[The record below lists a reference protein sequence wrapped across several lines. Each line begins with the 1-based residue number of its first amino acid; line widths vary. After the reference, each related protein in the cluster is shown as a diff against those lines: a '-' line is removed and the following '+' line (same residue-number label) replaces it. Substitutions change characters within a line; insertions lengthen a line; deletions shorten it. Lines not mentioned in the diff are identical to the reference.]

1 MIVAFRTD
9 ASLQIGSGHVMRC
22 LTLAD
27 ELKKAGAKIT
37 FITRDHPG
45 NLNQLI
51 KNKGHNLE
59 VLSPPSISDDFQ
71 ADSVNPRSE
80 YLKWLGVPELRD
92 ASETIAKLKKN
103 KPSWLIVDHYGLGLE
118 WELALRPHIE
128 KLMVIDD
135 LADRKHDCDFLLDQ
149 NFYLLLDQN
158 FYQNGQN
165 RYDDLVPPACTKFL
179 GPEFALLRPEF
190 AEARKKIKPR
200 TGEIKRVFVFFGGSD
215 RDNVT
220 AKALEALSHPD
231 LMHLEVDGVI
241 GESNPHK
248 GEIEVLVKTRSNTFL
263 HVQVENM
270 AELMARADL
279 ALGAG
284 GSTTWERLCLG
295 LPSLVI
301 SIAANQTPTNQALM
315 EAGYITF
322 LGARDKVEVGDIV
335 SALRHCL
342 THPEE
347 LMLQSIEMQKLVPGT
362 GAAQMAKTIFS
373 QSINHVLTPAY

>member
-92 ASETIAKLKKN
+92 ASETIAKLEKN

-135 LADRKHDCDFLLDQ
+135 LADRKHDCDVLLDQ
-149 NFYLLLDQN
+149 NYFVEGDR
-158 FYQNGQN
+158 
-165 RYDDLVPPACTKFL
+165 RYAGLVPEACRL
-179 GPEFALLRPEF
+179 LVGPRYALLRPEYT
-190 AEARKKIKPR
+190 AYRKTLR
-200 TGEIKRVFVFFGGSD
+200 DRDGQVRRVLVFFGGTD
-215 RDNVT
+215 PQNMT
-220 AKALEALSHPD
+220 GMAIEALSRPGLKHLEMDIVVGVNNPHRKTIEQQVLHRPHTILHEPRPHLAD
-231 LMHLEVDGVI
+231 LM
-241 GESNPHK
+241 
-248 GEIEVLVKTRSNTFL
+248 
-263 HVQVENM
+263 VQ
-270 AELMARADL
+270 ADL

-284 GSTTWERLCLG
+284 GTTTWERLCLG
-295 LPSLVI
+295 LPSLVV
-301 SIAANQTPTNQALM
+301 SIAENQVPSCIALHRARLVNYLGYQNKVDSTNFFHEMIHMIDNPRRLVDMSLAGQALVD
-315 EAGYITF
+315 GF
-322 LGARDKVEVGDIV
+322 GAD
-335 SALRHCL
+335 S
-342 THPEE
+342 E
-347 LMLQSIEMQKLVPGT
+347 LPSV
-362 GAAQMAKTIFS
+362 FRS
-373 QSINHVLTPAY
+373 S

>member
-1 MIVAFRTD
+1 MKVVFRVD

-37 FITRDHPG
+37 FITRDHSG

-51 KNKGHNLE
+51 ENKGHSLE
-59 VLSPPSISDDFQ
+59 VLSPPSISDDLQ
-71 ADSVNPRSE
+71 ADFVNPRIE
-80 YLKWLGVPELRD
+80 YLKWLGVPELKD
-92 ASETIAKLKKN
+92 ASETIAKLEKN

-118 WELALRPHIE
+118 WELALRPHVE

-135 LADRKHDCDFLLDQ
+135 LADRNHDCDFLLDQ
-149 NFYLLLDQN
+149 NFYLK
-158 FYQNGQN
+158 GQH
-165 RYDDLVPPACTKFL
+165 RYDDLVPPACTKLL

-231 LMHLEVDGVI
+231 LMHLEVDVVI

-248 GEIEVLVKTRSNTFL
+248 WEIEALVKTRRNTLL
-263 HVQVENM
+263 HVQVVNM
-270 AELMARADL
+270 SELMTRADL

-284 GSTTWERLCLG
+284 GSTTWERLSLG
-295 LPSLVI
+295 LPSIVI
-301 SIAANQTPTNQALM
+301 SIAANQIPTNQALM

-322 LGARDKVEVGDIV
+322 LGAMDKVGVGDIV
-335 SALRHCL
+335 SALRHYL
-342 THPEE
+342 AHPEE
-347 LMLQSIEMQKLVPGT
+347 LKLQSTEMQKLVLGNGT
-362 GAAQMAKTIFS
+362 AQMAKTILS
-373 QSINHVLTPAY
+373 QSINHVITPAY

>member
-1 MIVAFRTD
+1 MKVVFRVD

-27 ELKKAGAKIT
+27 ELKKTGAKIT

-51 KNKGHNLE
+51 ENKGHSLE
-59 VLSPPSISDDFQ
+59 VLSPPSISDDLQ
-71 ADSVNPRSE
+71 ADFVNPRIE
-80 YLKWLGVPELRD
+80 YLKWLGVPEFKD
-92 ASETIAKLKKN
+92 ASETIAKLEKN

-118 WELALRPHIE
+118 WELALRPHVE

-149 NFYLLLDQN
+149 NFYLK
-158 FYQNGQN
+158 GQH
-165 RYDDLVPPACTKFL
+165 RYDDLVPPACTKLL

-231 LMHLEVDGVI
+231 LMHLEVDVVI

-248 GEIEVLVKTRSNTFL
+248 GNIEALVETRSNTFL

-284 GSTTWERLCLG
+284 GSTTWERLSLG
-295 LPSLVI
+295 LPSIVI
-301 SIAANQTPTNQALM
+301 SIAANQIPTNQALM

-322 LGARDKVEVGDIV
+322 LGPMDKVEVGGIV
-335 SALRHCL
+335 SALRHYL
-342 THPEE
+342 AHSEE
-347 LMLQSIEMQKLVPGT
+347 LMLQSIEMQKLVFGN
-362 GAAQMAKTIFS
+362 GAALMAKTILS
-373 QSINHVLTPAY
+373 QSINHVITPAY

>member
-1 MIVAFRTD
+1 MKVVFRVD

-22 LTLAD
+22 LALAD

-37 FITRDHPG
+37 FITRDHSG

-51 KNKGHNLE
+51 ENKGHSLE
-59 VLSPPSISDDFQ
+59 VLSPPSISDDLQ
-71 ADSVNPRSE
+71 ADFVNPRIE
-80 YLKWLGVPELRD
+80 YLKWLGVPELKD
-92 ASETIAKLKKN
+92 ASETIAKLEKN

-118 WELALRPHIE
+118 WELELRPHIE

-149 NFYLLLDQN
+149 NFYLK
-158 FYQNGQN
+158 GQN
-165 RYDDLVPPACTKFL
+165 RYDDLVPPACTKLL

-200 TGEIKRVFVFFGGSD
+200 TGEIKRIFVFFGGSD

-231 LMHLEVDGVI
+231 LMHLEVDVVI

-248 GEIEVLVKTRSNTFL
+248 GNIEALVKARRNTLL
-263 HVQVENM
+263 HVQVVNM

-284 GSTTWERLCLG
+284 GSTTWERLSLG
-295 LPSLVI
+295 LPSIVI
-301 SIAANQTPTNQALM
+301 SIAANQIPTNQALM

-322 LGARDKVEVGDIV
+322 LGPMDKVEVGGIV
-335 SALRHCL
+335 SALRHYL
-342 THPEE
+342 AHPEE
-347 LMLQSIEMQKLVPGT
+347 LKLQSIKMQKLVFGN
-362 GAAQMAKTIFS
+362 GAALMAKTILS
-373 QSINHVLTPAY
+373 QSINHVITPAY